1 MGGVFALYFI
11 IFTIGYVVY
20 DQCLH
25 FKEHKENI
33 ERSQKIEQYVKEHTD
48 PELESRCR
56 AALID
61 QISYEARYDD
71 IYERIEKYKKENGEL
86 YLRFQDGIWRDVGYK
101 RIDLWPGGKFTPGG
115 VSKDPNDLLYRKVM
129 YNNMTILVTL
139 WLNTYDVMS
148 EVQALKEAEKLYP
161 MPQAK
166 AKRY

>member
-33 ERSQKIEQYVKEHTD
+33 ERSQKIEQYVREHTD
-48 PELESRCR
+48 PELEGRCR

-71 IYERIEKYKKENGEL
+71 IYERIEKYKKEM
-86 YLRFQDGIWRDVGYK
+86 YK
-101 RIDLWPGGKFTPGG
+101 LLGK
-115 VSKDPNDLLYRKVM
+115 
-129 YNNMTILVTL
+129 
-139 WLNTYDVMS
+139 
-148 EVQALKEAEKLYP
+148 
-161 MPQAK
+161 
-166 AKRY
+166 